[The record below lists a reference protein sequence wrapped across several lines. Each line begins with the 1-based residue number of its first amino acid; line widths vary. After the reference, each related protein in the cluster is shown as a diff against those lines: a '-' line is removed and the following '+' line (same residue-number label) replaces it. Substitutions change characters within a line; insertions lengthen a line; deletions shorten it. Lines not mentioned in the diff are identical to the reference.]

1 MEAPGDGLLIVS
13 NHMVD
18 LPTFVPGNLTL
29 VSKERVVRDEVKAA
43 VKIEIITIPTKIH
56 ITANR
61 RPPIDLG

>member
-1 MEAPGDGLLIVS
+1 
-13 NHMVD
+13 MVD